1 MTKFLLHLTE
11 RGHIPDFLIK
21 KVALFLSNRRLAES
35 DIEKNKEKVINLLSD
50 GVVAEKTVDA
60 NEQHYEVPP
69 EFFKLV
75 LGKHLKYSSGYWE
88 KNNHSLDDKSWN
100 YYEIWVSVLEK
111 LIYEKDVLNKSEVS
125 SFFKKIIDC
134 KSQIINE

>member
-50 GVVAEKTVDA
+50 GVVAEKQLMLMINIMKYLQNFLKKCLVKDLSIHV
-60 NEQHYEVPP
+60 HYLMA
-69 EFFKLV
+69 KLP
-75 LGKHLKYSSGYWE
+75 
-88 KNNHSLDDKSWN
+88 
-100 YYEIWVSVLEK
+100 
-111 LIYEKDVLNKSEVS
+111 
-125 SFFKKIIDC
+125 
-134 KSQIINE
+134 